1 MRFFLW
7 LPHYWSTFFFSFL
20 NFKGRLWTNNS
31 SRILIEEGSK
41 SEEIK
46 RAERFSLR
54 FWLARIILDFMH
66 SGNFHAISSHKIP
79 QRICIRR
86 AEINYFSVLQIS
98 LAFLLALL
106 TTQFALLSKL
116 SNYSTLAHSVWKS
129 VKKSRKKSVKDCLGT
144 LYFTLYLNF
153 HAKNWTFNFWRE
165 NSKFSYFLHFSWFS
179 WFSSRYTL
187 LVKSKLITIL
197 F

>member
-1 MRFFLW
+1 M
-7 LPHYWSTFFFSFL
+7 
-20 NFKGRLWTNNS
+20 
-31 SRILIEEGSK
+31 IEEGSK

-116 SNYSTLAHSVWKS
+116 SNYSTIAHSVWKS
-129 VKKSRKKSVKDCLGT
+129 VKKSHFAIFSRLIKKKSEKNPWKIVYIA

-153 HAKNWTFNFWRE
+153 HAKNPQYNVGIFF
-165 NSKFSYFLHFSWFS
+165 
-179 WFSSRYTL
+179 
-187 LVKSKLITIL
+187 VKISN
-197 F
+197 